1 MIQIR
6 LKPPCRR
13 EFRKDVYGPGVIS
26 LSRLI
31 WGSAGAGFFL
41 FLVAA
46 VSEACRVG
54 VLYPPLA
61 ATCFISAACAYLRV
75 ARPRQVIAG
84 HFVSTVGGL
93 AAVFAVKWA
102 VSDPALALPLTL
114 GLAVAL
120 AAALMQVFDADH
132 PPAAATAAIPA
143 ILPLPAD
150 TLALP
155 VHMAWGAVLVVGF
168 SLAWN
173 RVWFEFPVPEDGV
186 GRPRRLALERGE
198 VLGLLLCT
206 AACALMALRPVSEGC
221 YLAGMWM
228 MLAGLAAFLAQ
239 PFVTGKLVGV
249 EAQECSPDQPAS
261 PPPASGGKRDDPSS
275 G

>member
-31 WGSAGAGFFL
+31 WGSAGAGLFL
-41 FLVAA
+41 FLTAL
-46 VSEACRVG
+46 VSEACQVG

-93 AAVFAVKWA
+93 AAVFAVNWA

-120 AAALMQVFDADH
+120 AAALMQIFDADH
-132 PPAAATAAIPA
+132 PPAAATAVIPA

-150 TLALP
+150 TLVMP
-155 VHMAWGAVLVVGF
+155 VHMAWGAVLVVMF

-173 RVWFEFPVPEDGV
+173 RVWFEFPAPEEGAC
-186 GRPRRLALERGE
+186 RTRRLCLERIELAG
-198 VLGLLLCT
+198 LGLC
-206 AACALMALRPVSEGC
+206 AAAFMLMALRPVSALC
-221 YLAGMWM
+221 YRAGMWV
-228 MLAGLAAFLAQ
+228 MLAGVAAFLAQ
-239 PFVTGKLVGV
+239 PFVTGKLVGG
-249 EAQECSPDQPAS
+249 EAQECPPDQLPDQPPS
-261 PPPASGGKRDDPSS
+261 P
-275 G
+275 

>member
-31 WGSAGAGFFL
+31 WGSAGAGLFL
-41 FLVAA
+41 FLAA
-46 VSEACRVG
+46 LVSEACGVG

-84 HFVSTVGGL
+84 HFASTVGGL
-93 AAVFAVKWA
+93 AAVHAVNWA
-102 VSDPALALPLTL
+102 VSDPALALPLAL

-150 TLALP
+150 TLVLP

-173 RVWFEFPVPEDGV
+173 RVWFEFPAPEDGV
-186 GRPRRLALERGE
+186 SVSRRRFGLERIELAGL
-198 VLGLLLCT
+198 VLC
-206 AACALMALRPVSEGC
+206 AAAFALMALRPVSALC
-221 YLAGMWM
+221 YRAGMWV
-228 MLAGLAAFLAQ
+228 MLAGVAALLAQ
-239 PFVTGKLVGV
+239 PFVTGKLVGG
-249 EAQECSPDQPAS
+249 EGQEC
-261 PPPASGGKRDDPSS
+261 PPGLPEPLLGVQGDDPP
-275 G
+275 GG

>member
-31 WGSAGAGFFL
+31 WGSAGAGLFL

-173 RVWFEFPVPEDGV
+173 RVWFEFPAPEDGECAS
-186 GRPRRLALERGE
+186 RRRFGLERVELAGLAL
-198 VLGLLLCT
+198 C
-206 AACALMALRPVSEGC
+206 AAAFALMALRPVSEGC
-221 YLAGMWM
+221 YLAGMWV
-228 MLAGLAAFLAQ
+228 MLAGLATLLAQ
-239 PFVTGKLVGV
+239 PFVSGVVVGG
-249 EAQECSPDQPAS
+249 EAQECPPDQS
-261 PPPASGGKRDDPSS
+261 SVPPAPSVRRKA

>member
-6 LKPPCRR
+6 FKPPCRR

-31 WGSAGAGFFL
+31 WGSAGAGLFL
-41 FLVAA
+41 FLAA
-46 VSEACRVG
+46 LVSEACGVG

-93 AAVFAVKWA
+93 AAVYAVNWA

-132 PPAAATAAIPA
+132 PPAAATAVIPA

-150 TLALP
+150 TLVMP
-155 VHMAWGAVLVVGF
+155 VHMAWGAVVVVGF

-173 RVWFEFPVPEDGV
+173 RVWFEFPAPEDGACAS
-186 GRPRRLALERGE
+186 RRRFGLERMELAGMA
-198 VLGLLLCT
+198 LC
-206 AACALMALRPVSEGC
+206 AAAFGLMALRPLSEGC
-221 YLAGMWM
+221 YLAGMWV
-228 MLAGLAAFLAQ
+228 MLAGVGAFLVH
-239 PFVTGKLVGV
+239 PFVTGRLVGV
-249 EAQECSPDQPAS
+249 EAQECSPDQPAP
-261 PPPASGGKRDDPSS
+261 PPPASGGKA